1 MRMPLQQPATSL
13 KADILGGLTTFVTMA
28 SIVVVNPGILATP
41 GTEIPFSGALTNTVL
56 VAFSM
61 TLLMGLYPRL
71 PFAVAPGMGL
81 MVTLVRLGHLDHRA
95 ALLLLGVVVAVALM
109 RRGHPMA
116 FRCAIPSVT
125 ACAWGLGRDR
135 PLLPV
140 LLLHR
145 PACGGQPRRREVTP
159 VL

>member
-41 GTEIPFSGALTNTVL
+41 GTGIPFFGALTATVL

-71 PFAVAPGMGL
+71 PFAVAPVMGHGHARPPRAFRPPCC
-81 MVTLVRLGHLDHRA
+81 VTA
-95 ALLLLGVVVAVALM
+95 ARGRR
-109 RRGHPMA
+109 RRGAAATRWPFA
-116 FRCAIPSVT
+116 ARS
-125 ACAWGLGRDR
+125 
-135 PLLPV
+135 
-140 LLLHR
+140 HR
-145 PACGGQPRRREVTP
+145 
-159 VL
+159 